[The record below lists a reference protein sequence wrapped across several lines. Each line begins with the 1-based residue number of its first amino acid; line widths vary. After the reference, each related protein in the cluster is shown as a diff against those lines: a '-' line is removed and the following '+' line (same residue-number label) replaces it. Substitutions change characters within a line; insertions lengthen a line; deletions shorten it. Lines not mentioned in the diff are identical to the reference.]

1 MIRASDARALSKGE
15 VVTFDID
22 EEFFDLV
29 EHSIRSAAQDGYYAC
44 TIDFESI
51 NNEYYALPREQI
63 DAMVTLL
70 EINEFD
76 VDIGYDSNYDVENI
90 NVNWSEYV

>member
-15 VVTFDID
+15 VANFDID

-44 TIDFESI
+44 TVDLDSI
-51 NNEYYALPREQI
+51 NNEYDVLPREQI
-63 DAMVTLL
+63 DMMVTLL
-70 EINEFD
+70 EINEYD
-76 VDIGYDSNYDVENI
+76 VQIGYDSDYDVENI
-90 NVNWSEYV
+90 NINWSEYV

>member
-22 EEFFDLV
+22 ERFFELV
-29 EHSIRSAAQDGYYAC
+29 EHSIRSAAQDGYYDC
-44 TIDFESI
+44 TVEMDSI
-51 NNEYYALPREQI
+51 NNEYDVLPREQI

-76 VDIGYDSNYDVENI
+76 VQIGYDSDYDVENI
-90 NVNWSEYV
+90 NVDWSGYV

>member
-15 VVTFDID
+15 VANFDID

-29 EHSIRSAAQDGYYAC
+29 EHSIRSAAQDGYYDC
-44 TIDFESI
+44 TVDLDSI
-51 NNEYYALPREQI
+51 NNEYDVLPREQI
-63 DAMVTLL
+63 DMIMILL
-70 EINEFD
+70 ETNGFD
-76 VDIGYDSNYDVENI
+76 VQIEYDSNYDVENI